1 LDVLVNDAGITIRVN
16 GKKAM
21 VEDVPLPIW
30 NQTILAN
37 LTGTSLV
44 SRSAIPLMKCD
55 RWGRI
60 VNISV

>member
-1 LDVLVNDAGITIRVN
+1 LDVLVNDAGIAIRVN

-30 NQTILAN
+30 NQTIAAN

-44 SRSAIPLMKCD
+44 TRSPIRLMK
-55 RWGRI
+55 
-60 VNISV
+60 